1 MSVKE
6 IETAVAKLAPVELA
20 AFAEWF
26 EEYQARLWDA
36 QIAADAK
43 AGRLDELIREANK
56 DFEAG
61 RCKPL

>member
-1 MSVKE
+1 MGVKE
-6 IETAVAKLAPVELA
+6 IEIAVSKLEPAELA

-26 EEYQARLWDA
+26 EEYQARLWDER
-36 QIAADAK
+36 ITADTK
-43 AGRLDELIREANK
+43 AGRLNELIREVHE